1 MNSVPYLLIMFLL
14 PLGGVLML
22 LLAQDDEKS
31 KGRNALSV
39 AMLTV
44 WASLVFIVLAL
55 SHVDSTYNH
64 LQLVEQYVWLENPK
78 ITLTFGVDAFSLLL
92 ILSVNVAALIG
103 MWGVRHF
110 SVKMKSCMILTLLF
124 LSMITGLFLA
134 ADVMSFFIFFAALLF
149 PLFLLIGLFGDVKR
163 QIALFR
169 FMFYS
174 ICGALI
180 FFVVLVVLYNHD
192 TANVML
198 NKMADFKLGPKGEFF
213 VWAAIFVALLS
224 RIPIWPFHSWIAAV
238 HSSIKNPLVFVLA
251 NMTPLTGIYGL
262 MRFVPEGLPDSLLF
276 LSTGL
281 EVIAVITMLFIA
293 LIAFIN
299 MEFQYKIFSIMTVY
313 YIFFMLGV
321 FLPTSQYMLNIGFS
335 LFAFMIIFSSI
346 EVLVAYQEQIR
357 HDNKLLS
364 EGILTLL
371 PKLSVIFTFM
381 ILAAVGMPLSAMFVN
396 NFVLIAALLAYS
408 FGTTVC
414 AIAALM
420 LVASALLVELYRRK
434 KMPKLDFV
442 TDDVEDI
449 SSKDFVFV
457 SLTAVVLLLS
467 LVNPLWFIRG

>member
-174 ICGALI
+174 ICGA
-180 FFVVLVVLYNHD
+180 
-192 TANVML
+192 
-198 NKMADFKLGPKGEFF
+198 
-213 VWAAIFVALLS
+213 
-224 RIPIWPFHSWIAAV
+224 
-238 HSSIKNPLVFVLA
+238 
-251 NMTPLTGIYGL
+251 
-262 MRFVPEGLPDSLLF
+262 
-276 LSTGL
+276 
-281 EVIAVITMLFIA
+281 
-293 LIAFIN
+293 
-299 MEFQYKIFSIMTVY
+299 
-313 YIFFMLGV
+313 
-321 FLPTSQYMLNIGFS
+321 
-335 LFAFMIIFSSI
+335 
-346 EVLVAYQEQIR
+346 
-357 HDNKLLS
+357 
-364 EGILTLL
+364 
-371 PKLSVIFTFM
+371 
-381 ILAAVGMPLSAMFVN
+381 
-396 NFVLIAALLAYS
+396 
-408 FGTTVC
+408 
-414 AIAALM
+414 
-420 LVASALLVELYRRK
+420 
-434 KMPKLDFV
+434 
-442 TDDVEDI
+442 
-449 SSKDFVFV
+449 
-457 SLTAVVLLLS
+457 
-467 LVNPLWFIRG
+467 